1 MTTGA
6 RPSQAGATMQTVA
19 TSETS
24 ARDRFEAVFEAEFS
38 YVWTSLRRL
47 GVYERDAEDVAH
59 ELFMEVFRRFA
70 SYDEARPI
78 RPWLFAFAFRF
89 ASDYRRLS
97 RHRVEVLAEHEAE
110 EPFPRADDVLI
121 AKDAQRMILAA
132 LEKIDVDR
140 RAVFILHELDEC
152 PMSEIAKT
160 LSLPVNTAYSR
171 LRLARAEFQQA
182 IGRLAKTEAPR

>member
-1 MTTGA
+1 
-6 RPSQAGATMQTVA
+6 MQTVA